1 MGISIHSLSRL
12 VPVQV
17 LRVVNVATSTTLDT
31 ATITWSQPQQNLEPH
46 IDLSYVI
53 TVGGGGLLGTVTD
66 KNFTASD
73 LTPGTYYS
81 FQVSSRLESDE
92 FYASLKPAY
101 VEAPA
106 WTSKSVRFK
115 CFDPY

>member
-1 MGISIHSLSRL
+1 MGISIHFLSRL

-46 IDLSYVI
+46 IDLTYGILVD
-53 TVGGGGLLGTVTD
+53 GRGLLGIVTD
-66 KNFTASD
+66 KNFTATD

-81 FQVSSRLESDE
+81 FLVSSRVSDE
-92 FYASLKPAY
+92 FYGTIKPQV